1 MTLNRYSHVTPTSDG
16 SQEEVGLA
24 NFAEKGITTVPVN
37 GAVLSAS
44 DTKVIISAGEKSVVQ
59 PITVEA
65 AVPPAYASTNPLA
78 NPNVSVAYGTD
89 EADAIDKLDKTV
101 GVVGTKDETGLA
113 TIAWTIADYDGDT
126 AADYIATGVLTLPDG
141 WTGSPNDVTAEV
153 MVSVFGGGNGSE
165 VDPYLVASA
174 AQLNAVRNHLDQHFK
189 QVREI
194 DLADYQS
201 GSGWVPIGSDTEPFS
216 GSYNGDGHE
225 IKNSKI
231 SSDNNN
237 IGLFGCTSSKAKIAG
252 IKLVAVEVSGVCYV
266 GGLVGRNCGIIE
278 NCSATGDV
286 TGSND
291 SVGGLVGY
299 NKWGTIETCYATG
312 AVTGSE
318 HYVGGLVG
326 SNNGGTIADGYATGK
341 VEGQGAVGGL
351 VGGNYDSI
359 IENCYAT
366 GSVTGDKWTGGLV
379 GSNDFGAIENSYYDT
394 DTTGMNDTGK
404 GIPKT
409 TDEMKA
415 GLSNDNIYTGWDTA
429 TIWTIEEGHYPWLK
443 WQGAP
448 LD

>member
-231 SSDNNN
+231 SSDNNY

-291 SVGGLVGY
+291 S
-299 NKWGTIETCYATG
+299 
-312 AVTGSE
+312 
-318 HYVGGLVG
+318 VGGLVG

>member
-231 SSDNNN
+231 SSDNNY

-291 SVGGLVGY
+291 SVGGLVG
-299 NKWGTIETCYATG
+299 
-312 AVTGSE
+312 
-318 HYVGGLVG
+318 

-366 GSVTGDKWTGGLV
+366 GSVTGDKWIGGLV